1 MTMIC
6 RLGSCISG
14 TTRVWR
20 VDMDDWNGVLLM
32 DVKVNEESH
41 LYSSCIPIW

>member
-1 MTMIC
+1 MTMTC

-20 VDMDDWNGVLLM
+20 VDMDDWNGFI
-32 DVKVNEESH
+32 DGCEG
-41 LYSSCIPIW
+41 